1 MTEAIRLGRKPGRH
15 AATFVLI
22 TVLIDSIGIGIVLP
36 VLPNLIQEL
45 TDLSLSEAAFWGGF
59 LAASY
64 AFMQFL
70 LSPTIGNLSDR
81 FGRRPVLL
89 ASLAT
94 LTVNYV
100 IMALS
105 PVLWLL
111 FVGRVIS
118 GAAGATH
125 ATATSYMADIS
136 PPEKRAQNFA
146 LVSAAFGIGFVI
158 GPVIGGLAGEVSP
171 RTPFVVAAILCGLN
185 LVYGALVLPETLPP
199 EKRRPFSWARANPV
213 GVLRQILALPMIGWF
228 LLAYAPFQLSH
239 HVYPAVWA
247 FFSQEAF
254 GWTTAEVGI
263 SLTVFGISMA
273 IIQGGLIRVI
283 LARIGSEATAWLG
296 FVVSAMTLAGLA
308 FATTGLV
315 AYMIVPFSALGVI
328 CTPALTSLMSTRIP
342 DDSQGELQGVLTSIT
357 AITTI
362 ITPLLMTQLF
372 GHFTGTAAPLYFP
385 GAPFLAASVAAV
397 IAMVPFAIG
406 LKAGRAAA

>member
-1 MTEAIRLGRKPGRH
+1 MRRKPGKH

-22 TVLIDSIGIGIVLP
+22 TVLIDSMGIGIVLP

-45 TDLSLSEAAFWGGF
+45 TGLSLSEAAFWGGF
-59 LAASY
+59 LAVSY
-64 AFMQFL
+64 AIMQFL
-70 LSPTIGNLSDR
+70 MSPTIGNLSDR

-111 FVGRVIS
+111 FVGRIVS

-125 ATATSYMADIS
+125 ATANAYMADIS

-146 LVSAAFGIGFVI
+146 MVSAAFGIGFII
-158 GPVIGGLAGEVSP
+158 GPVIGGLAGEISP
-171 RTPFVVAAILCGLN
+171 RAPFLVAALLCGLN
-185 LVYGALVLPETLPP
+185 LIYGAIVLPETLSADR
-199 EKRRPFSWARANPV
+199 RRPFVWARANPV
-213 GVLRQILALPMIGWF
+213 GVLHHILQLPMIAWF

-239 HVYPAVWA
+239 HVYPAIWA

-254 GWTTAEVGI
+254 GWTTADVGV
-263 SLTVFGISMA
+263 SLAVFGISMA
-273 IIQGGLIRVI
+273 IIQGWLIRII
-283 LARIGSEATAWLG
+283 LARIGAVSTAWVG
-296 FVVSAMTLAGLA
+296 FAVSAMTLAGLA
-308 FATTGLV
+308 VATQGWV
-315 AYMIVPFSALGVI
+315 AYLIVPFSALGVI
-328 CTPALTSLMSTRIP
+328 CTPALTSLMSNRIP
-342 DDSQGELQGVLTSIT
+342 DDAQGELQGVLTSIT

-372 GHFTGTAAPLYFP
+372 GHFTGPTAPVYFP
-385 GAPFLAASVAAV
+385 GAPFLAASIAALL
-397 IAMVPFAIG
+397 AMVPFAIG
-406 LKAGRAAA
+406 LRRRVSTA